1 MTERKTRDHYA
12 RWRDIPTRW
21 ADNDIYGHV
30 NNAAYYGFFD
40 TAVNSF
46 LIEEAGLDIHA
57 GSVIGL
63 VVETGCAYF
72 APLAYPETVE
82 AALAVAR
89 VGNSSVVYEIGL
101 FKRGEAEPAAQGHFV
116 HVYVDRQTRRPV
128 SLPETMRA
136 VLAPLEAGFPKS
148 ESR

>member
-1 MTERKTRDHYA
+1 MTERRLRDHYA
-12 RWRDIPTRW
+12 RWRDLPTRW

-57 GSVIGL
+57 GDVIGL

-72 APLAYPETVE
+72 APLAYPETIE
-82 AALAVAR
+82 AGLAIAR

-101 FKRGEAEPAAQGHFV
+101 FKQGETDPAAQGHFV
-116 HVYVDRQTRRPV
+116 HVYVDRDTRRPV
-128 SLPETMRA
+128 SLPHTMRS
-136 VLAPLEAGFPKS
+136 VLEPLVSGFPKV
-148 ESR
+148 E